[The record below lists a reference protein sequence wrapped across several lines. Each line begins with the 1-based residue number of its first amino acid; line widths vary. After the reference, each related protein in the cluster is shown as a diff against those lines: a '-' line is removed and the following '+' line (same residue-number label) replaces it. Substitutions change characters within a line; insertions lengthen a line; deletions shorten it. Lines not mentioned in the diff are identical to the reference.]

1 MKSLNCRGTL
11 LDLSTPKVMG
21 IINVTPDS
29 FYDGGSTQNIA
40 TILEQ
45 AETML
50 KEGATFLD
58 IGGYS
63 SRPGANDI
71 SISEELERVLPAIEA
86 ILKQFPDAFLSVDTF
101 RSEIARQAV
110 EAGVSIVNDI
120 SAGKLDENMLK
131 TVGSLQVPYI
141 AMHMKGTPQTMKQ
154 HVDYSDLLKE
164 VTYYFSERIAAAREQ
179 GINDIILDP
188 GFGFAKNIVQN
199 FQLLNQLELFDLFD
213 LPLLVG
219 ISRKSTIYKTLDV
232 SAKEALNGSTVLH
245 TVALQKGANIL
256 RVHDVREAME
266 CIQLTQA
273 VRHNQ
278 EF

>member
-1 MKSLNCRGTL
+1 
-11 LDLSTPKVMG
+11 MG

-29 FYDGGSTQNIA
+29 FYDGGTTENID

-50 KEGATFLD
+50 DEGATFLD

-63 SRPGANDI
+63 SRPGADDI

-86 ILKQFPDAFLSVDTF
+86 ILKQFPDVFLSVDTF
-101 RSEIARQAV
+101 RSEVARQAV

-154 HVDYSDLLKE
+154 QTDYSDLLKE
-164 VTYYFSERIAAAREQ
+164 VKFYFSERIAAARDQ

-188 GFGFAKNIVQN
+188 GFGFAKTIAQN
-199 FQLLNQLELFDLFD
+199 FQLLNQLELFDLFGV
-213 LPLLVG
+213 PLLVG
-219 ISRKSTIYKTLDV
+219 ISRKSTIYKTLDI

-245 TVALQKGANIL
+245 TIALQKGANIL

>member
-1 MKSLNCRGTL
+1 
-11 LDLSTPKVMG
+11 MG